1 MPDPLVLIVDDNPE
15 TLNLLAHALA
25 SDHIAV
31 KQATSVFK
39 AIEALYDGS
48 PRPSVIITDL
58 MMPQTTGWDFLKHLR
73 GEEALRHIPVIILT
87 GADPGEADALA
98 DVVLH
103 KPIDPLELV
112 QTVRS
117 LTGEAPGTL

>member
-15 TLNLLAHALA
+15 TLNLLAHALG
-25 SDHIAV
+25 SEHIAV
-31 KQATSVFK
+31 KRATSVLK

-58 MMPQTTGWDFLKHLR
+58 VMPQTTGWDLLKHLR

-98 DVVLH
+98 DVVLR

-117 LTGEAPGTL
+117 LMGEAPGTL

>member
-31 KQATSVFK
+31 KQATSVLK
-39 AIEALYDGS
+39 AIEALYDGT

-58 MMPQTTGWDFLKHLR
+58 MMPQTTGWDLLKHLR

-98 DVVLH
+98 DVVLR